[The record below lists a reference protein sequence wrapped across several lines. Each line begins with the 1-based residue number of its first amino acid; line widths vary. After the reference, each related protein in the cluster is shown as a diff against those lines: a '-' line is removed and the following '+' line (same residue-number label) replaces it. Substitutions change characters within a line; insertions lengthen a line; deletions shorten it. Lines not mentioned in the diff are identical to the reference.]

1 MRQKRLKKT
10 LACLLRVSIKGMKL
24 MTHKLFEI
32 SLTLQRNKT
41 GNIPYFE
48 LLELERIK
56 IAEAMLKIERI

>member
-10 LACLLRVSIKGMKL
+10 LACLLRVLKL